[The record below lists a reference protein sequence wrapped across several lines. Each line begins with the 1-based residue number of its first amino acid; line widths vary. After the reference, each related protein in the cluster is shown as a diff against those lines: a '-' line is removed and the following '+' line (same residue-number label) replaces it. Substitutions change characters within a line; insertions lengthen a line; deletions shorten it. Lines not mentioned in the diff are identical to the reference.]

1 MFKSKSQREVSGM
14 LLTFKSN
21 HIGTLALLGLLVIFW
36 GCTKAEETKPP
47 TSKNESAQS
56 AQKAAENASAPN
68 APAAPA
74 GPATVVIAAAD
85 GEKAGTRVEIT
96 EVKRSSDNTLT
107 LKFAMVNDGA
117 EPLSFNYDYGD
128 PQHSVKDFNSI
139 GGVTLVDGTN
149 KKKYFVGARHGKH
162 LPVQP
167 RFEGYSRQVARKC
180 VGQVSCATG

>member
-1 MFKSKSQREVSGM
+1 M